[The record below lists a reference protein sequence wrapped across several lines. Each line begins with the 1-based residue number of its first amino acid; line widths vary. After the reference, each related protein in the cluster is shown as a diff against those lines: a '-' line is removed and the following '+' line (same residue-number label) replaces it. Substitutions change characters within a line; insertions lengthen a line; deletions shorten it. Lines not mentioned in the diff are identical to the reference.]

1 MGMKKGIYQWNLAL
15 VAVIFQFTAQ
25 LITAGLMLDITQYFH
40 ASASQAGF
48 MLSSYYILY
57 ALIQVPA
64 GAVVS
69 RLGPKQTFILGHV
82 VFSLSS
88 LILIYASNLYIAF
101 IGRIL
106 MGMSLGCHYVS
117 FAKTTEQWLPA
128 IYFGRFIA
136 LQELLVVVFQIIFN
150 LALASTLNIKWQS
163 VIELLAISSLLL
175 AIFFVFSIK
184 SKSDETESD
193 RMVSLKQI
201 KYIVKQMI
209 RDHDFMFK
217 TMIGACLF
225 SFLTV
230 IYGNWWP
237 TFLSAARQVSIA
249 HAIISNQFIAIGMI
263 LGMSYLL
270 LFANIDDTKQTLI
283 RFATLAAFGLLVIL
297 WWPNMP
303 SLYLDITMVLV
314 GFTSSA
320 YCLGFTE
327 LGHKPFP
334 KAVSVGFVNG
344 VMLML
349 APILQTLIAL
359 VSSLFHWIC
368 NLPNTSVSVLEYQID
383 LSVLPFIQ
391 LVIIVGYMSYLY
403 KKRSRPN
410 LF

>member
-1 MGMKKGIYQWNLAL
+1 MGMKKGISMESAL

-201 KYIVKQMI
+201 KYIVKQ
-209 RDHDFMFK
+209 
-217 TMIGACLF
+217 
-225 SFLTV
+225 
-230 IYGNWWP
+230 
-237 TFLSAARQVSIA
+237 
-249 HAIISNQFIAIGMI
+249 
-263 LGMSYLL
+263 
-270 LFANIDDTKQTLI
+270 
-283 RFATLAAFGLLVIL
+283 
-297 WWPNMP
+297 
-303 SLYLDITMVLV
+303 
-314 GFTSSA
+314 
-320 YCLGFTE
+320 
-327 LGHKPFP
+327 
-334 KAVSVGFVNG
+334 
-344 VMLML
+344 
-349 APILQTLIAL
+349 
-359 VSSLFHWIC
+359 
-368 NLPNTSVSVLEYQID
+368 
-383 LSVLPFIQ
+383 
-391 LVIIVGYMSYLY
+391 
-403 KKRSRPN
+403 
-410 LF
+410 